1 MAQAAIVVN
10 GQPQPTNLPRRKI
23 ITGGIAGAVT
33 VVIVFVLNAYVLP
46 GDKPIPAD
54 IASAITTI
62 ITFAISFLT
71 PPGEGESVV

>member
-10 GQPQPTNLPRRKI
+10 GQAQPTSFPRKKI
-23 ITGGIAGAVT
+23 VTGGIAGAVT
-33 VVIVFVLNAYVLP
+33 VVIVFILNAYVLP
-46 GDKPIPAD
+46 SDRPIPAE

-71 PPGEGESVV
+71 PPGEGEGVV